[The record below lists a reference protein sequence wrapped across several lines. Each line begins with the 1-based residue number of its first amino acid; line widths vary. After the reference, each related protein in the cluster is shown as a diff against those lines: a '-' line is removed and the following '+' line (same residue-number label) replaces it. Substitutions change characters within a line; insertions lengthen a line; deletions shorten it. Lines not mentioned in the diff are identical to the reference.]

1 VTPRA
6 NKILV
11 LLGLGIASGAAFGQS
26 KEYIVRFTESKLPP
40 LRGKIVL
47 DDRYATKSRE
57 WGYLKPTVVNEVRRL
72 EKRHSFSV
80 NQAYSHALSGFSAT
94 LTPEQLAAVRQE
106 PSVDLV
112 EEVLPTKM
120 AQLDILSSLLNLNF
134 LSGLLGG
141 GGSAPTPA
149 PAPGPA
155 PAPAPVPIAT
165 PINVPFVPTA
175 APAPGPAPEPVPQ
188 TIPYGISLTQATES
202 FTQAGDGSGSVDLPT
217 AYVIDSGIGPNNELN
232 LTLHVNFAGGPNTDC
247 NGHGTH
253 VAGTIGARDNAF
265 DTVGMAPG
273 IKLVAVKALDCNGN
287 GTTAAAVKAI
297 DWVTANAMRPAVVNL
312 SFTSAPTQAFDDAV
326 RRSVATGLV
335 YSLAAG
341 NEAADAC
348 GSSPA
353 RVGGITPGV
362 FVVGASDSS
371 DAEASF
377 SNFGSCV
384 DIWAPGVGVVSTRS
398 GGGLLTLSG
407 TSMSAPHV
415 TGAAALY
422 LARNPQAD
430 NASVWRFLKDTAVA
444 TSKFSKDG
452 KTIRRLRAN
461 IQ

>member
-1 VTPRA
+1 MAPRF

-11 LLGLGIASGAAFGQS
+11 LLGLGLASSAVFGQS
-26 KEYIVRFTESKLPP
+26 KEYIVRFTESRLPP

-47 DDRYATKSRE
+47 DDRYATQSRE
-57 WGYLKPTVVNEVRRL
+57 WGYLKPTTVNEVQRL
-72 EKRHSFSV
+72 EKRHSFRV
-80 NQAYSHALSGFSAT
+80 KQAYSHALSGFSAD
-94 LTPEQLAAVRQE
+94 LTSEQLAALRQE
-106 PSVDLV
+106 PSVDLI
-112 EEVLPTKM
+112 EEVLPTKL

-141 GGSAPTPA
+141 GSAPA
-149 PAPGPA
+149 PAPSPGPA
-155 PAPAPVPIAT
+155 PAPAPVPFAV

-188 TIPYGISLTQATES
+188 TIPYGITLTEATQS
-202 FTQAGDGSGSVDLPT
+202 FSQAGNGSGSVDLPT

-232 LTLHVNFAGGPNTDC
+232 LVQHVNFAGGPNTDC

-265 DTVGMAPG
+265 DTVGVAPG
-273 IKLVAVKALDCNGN
+273 IKLVGVKALGCDGN
-287 GTTAAAVKAI
+287 GTTAMAIKAI

-312 SFTSAPTQAFDDAV
+312 SFTSAPTAAFDDAV
-326 RRSVATGLV
+326 RRSVASGLV

-362 FVVGASDSS
+362 FVVAASDSN
-371 DAEASF
+371 DAEANF
-377 SNFGSCV
+377 SNFGSCI

-415 TGAAALY
+415 AGAAALF

-430 NASVWRFLKDTAVA
+430 NATVWRFLKDTAVA
-444 TSKFSKDG
+444 TSRTSRDG
-452 KTIRRLRAN
+452 KTVRRLRAN